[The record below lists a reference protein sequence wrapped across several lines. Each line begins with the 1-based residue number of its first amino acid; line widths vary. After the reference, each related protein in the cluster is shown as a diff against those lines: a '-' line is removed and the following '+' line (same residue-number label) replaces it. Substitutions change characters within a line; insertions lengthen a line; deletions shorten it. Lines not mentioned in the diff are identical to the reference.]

1 MKPPMWLVAN
11 VGATVIRAL
20 GLTWRI
26 RTEAPEQLARARAIN
41 PRVIFVFWH
50 GRLLPLAFTHRNQR
64 IHVLASEHADG
75 EMLGQTIRRLG
86 FGHVRG
92 SSTRGGTRA
101 LLELIETVRGGFDVG
116 ITVDG
121 PRGPRGVVKAGVVEV
136 ARQTGAAILPITA
149 ASSRHK
155 VFASWDA
162 FQLPAPFARVVVRY
176 GDPVTVSADA
186 ERALAEARR
195 QDVENT
201 LARITAEADQSAQ
214 GGNAQA
220 GQ

>member
-11 VGATVIRAL
+11 TGALVIRAL
-20 GLTWRI
+20 GASWRI
-26 RTEAPEQLARARAIN
+26 RTEAVQQLERARTLS

-101 LLELIETVRGGFDVG
+101 LLELADKVRAGFDLGV
-116 ITVDG
+116 TVDG

-136 ARQTGAAILPITA
+136 ARQTGAVILPITT
-149 ASSRHK
+149 ASDRHRT
-155 VFASWDA
+155 FNSWDA
-162 FQLPAPFARVVVRY
+162 FEMPLPYARVVVRY
-176 GDPVTVSADA
+176 GQPILVPAEAD
-186 ERALAEARR
+186 RAHVEARR
-195 QDVENT
+195 LDVEGELT
-201 LARITAEADQSAQ
+201 RITAEADSSAR
-214 GGNAQA
+214 GETA
-220 GQ
+220 